1 MSDSVLVSGATGVLG
16 TEICRLLRA
25 SDHEVRALVRAGSS
39 STDVLADLGCDF
51 ATGDLLDPA
60 SLRQACVGVS
70 QVVNTA
76 TSIATLRK
84 GQKMSAIDRDGILS
98 LVAAAEEAGVGN
110 FVFTSIAPTAAD
122 IQFFRYKR
130 IVEKRLRESA
140 MRATILQPGAFMD
153 SGFDPANGW
162 DVAGGTVKMLGSG
175 KARTPW
181 VAIQDVAKAAVA
193 VVTNPEL
200 QGRDW
205 PIAGPESLNHVEA
218 LAVFEEV
225 YGRSAKVQRIPAW
238 VVRGLGKVV
247 RPFREDLASVM
258 DIITADLEAMTVET
272 APELRVH
279 LEPMVTVRDF
289 AERQKAD
296 SR

>member
-1 MSDSVLVSGATGVLG
+1 MSEPILVSGATGILG

-25 SDHEVRALVRAGSS
+25 AGHEVRALVRAES

-51 ATGDLLDPA
+51 ATGDLLEPA
-60 SLRQACVGVS
+60 SLRQACVGVA

-84 GQKMSAIDRDGILS
+84 GHKMSAIDRDGILS
-98 LVAAAEEAGVGN
+98 LVAAAEEAGVGH

-130 IVEKRLRESA
+130 IVEKRLRESS

-153 SGFDPANGW
+153 SGFDPAHGW
-162 DVAGGTVKMLGSG
+162 DVAGGSVKMVGSG

-181 VAIQDVAKAAVA
+181 IAVEDVAKAAVA
-193 VVTNPEL
+193 VVALPEL
-200 QGRDW
+200 QGREW
-205 PIAGPESLNHVEA
+205 PIAGPENLNHREA
-218 LAVFEEV
+218 LAIFEDV
-225 YGRSAKVQRIPAW
+225 YGISAKVQAVPAW
-238 VVRGLGKVV
+238 LVRGLGKIV

-258 DIITADLEAMTVET
+258 DIITADLQAMEVET
-272 APELRVH
+272 PPELRSH

-289 AERQKAD
+289 AERQKRD
-296 SR
+296 TR